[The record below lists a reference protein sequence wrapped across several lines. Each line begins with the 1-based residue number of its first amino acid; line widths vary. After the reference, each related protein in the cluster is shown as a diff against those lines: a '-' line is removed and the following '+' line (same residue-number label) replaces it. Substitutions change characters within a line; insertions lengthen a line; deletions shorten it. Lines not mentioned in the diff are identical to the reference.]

1 METATCDTLHPLYS
15 YLNQGAHCRQPPI
28 QRVPRQ
34 CNEWSIDDTTLT
46 PSNRRGVTHYPQLI
60 TFVSGSPP
68 VRRPQVLLLLHY
80 VLCSLFPCCV
90 VAAQQGRS
98 TRKSFCEI
106 DKEFELMTKTIKK
119 NFVQVSS
126 FMVFM
131 RGPRRHRPPPRHV
144 LTLMPACYLKVSS
157 LL

>member
-1 METATCDTLHPLYS
+1 MTLCIHCTPTSIKVHTAGNKSQKL
-15 YLNQGAHCRQPPI
+15 
-28 QRVPRQ
+28 PRQ

-46 PSNRRGVTHYPQLI
+46 PSNRRGVTHTTHCPQLI

-98 TRKSFCEI
+98 TRKSFCKI

-126 FMVFM
+126 FMIFM
-131 RGPRRHRPPPRHV
+131 RG
-144 LTLMPACYLKVSS
+144 LK
-157 LL
+157 LLVYEALRY